1 MSLICRLMREDEF
14 TLDFELFLM
23 ETFFQHEPM
32 NKYLNTKIPDEV
44 NLSWLKE
51 VLHKAKYDNLTL
63 AFYDT
68 NTQHSLPVA
77 FAINH
82 HDKID
87 DHNHSDSLY
96 SSLNKTNLLKYEHI
110 NELLT
115 KLHENINLFEKFH
128 CKNLFH
134 IYLLGVDPK
143 YRQNKLA
150 SQLIESAIC
159 IAKEKNFDMIYADA
173 TTVINTIQEHKIK
186 TPDIGGASTPPQFVE
201 CVLNEIVK
209 MTPTIGFS
217 YEMQKPN
224 LDLRYKTVD

>member
-150 SQLIESAIC
+150 SQLVESAIC

-173 TTVINTIQEHKIK
+173 TSNYSLNAFLKYDFQIIK
-186 TPDIGGASTPPQFVE
+186 TINYD
-201 CVLNEIVK
+201 
-209 MTPTIGFS
+209 S
-217 YEMQKPN
+217 YENSYGEKIFQNIHTHKGCSIVIK
-224 LDLRYKTVD
+224 DLRMK